1 MLGLRLALPDAMT
14 DFTILEGPGPI
25 IATAI
30 HDGHGFAPALA
41 EAARID
47 AAARLREEDPYTGR
61 LVDIAPTY
69 LVAHRSRFE
78 VDLNRP
84 RDQSVYRSPEDAWG
98 LDIAPRSVAD
108 IADALTCYDAFYQAL
123 GHILQQRRRFVV
135 LDIHSYNHRR
145 GGPDAAPDDPRDNP
159 EVNLGTL
166 TVGSRWG
173 HLVTRF
179 SDDLRAQHVTA
190 APLDVRLNVKF
201 GGGHMSRWINQRFG
215 DRGCAIAIEL
225 KKTFMDE
232 WTGALDEAHLA
243 ALKRAL
249 AATLPGLLEVL
260 G

>member
-1 MLGLRLALPDAMT
+1 MT
-14 DFTILEGPGPI
+14 DFTFVEGYGPI

-30 HDGHGFAPALA
+30 HDGHAFAPSLA
-41 EAARID
+41 ESTRID
-47 AAARLREEDPYTGR
+47 AASRLREEDPYTGR
-61 LVDIAPTY
+61 LVDVAPTY

-84 RDQSVYRSPEDAWG
+84 RDKSVYRGPEDAWG

-108 IADALTCYDAFYQAL
+108 VSAALVLYDAFYAAL
-123 GHILQQRRRFVV
+123 ERTLESRRRFVV

-145 GGPDAAPDDPRDNP
+145 LGPDASPADPLDNP
-159 EVNLGTL
+159 EINLGTM
-166 TVGSRWG
+166 TIGSHWAP
-173 HLVTRF
+173 LVARF
-179 SDDLRAQHVTA
+179 TDDLRAQEVTTG
-190 APLDVRLNVKF
+190 PLDVRANVKF

-243 ALKRAL
+243 SLKRAL